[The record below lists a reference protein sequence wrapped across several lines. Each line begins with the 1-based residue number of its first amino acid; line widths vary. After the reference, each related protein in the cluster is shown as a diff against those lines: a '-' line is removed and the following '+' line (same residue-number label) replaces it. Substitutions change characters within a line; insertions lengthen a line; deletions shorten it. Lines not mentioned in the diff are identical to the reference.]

1 MLGYNVHEFL
11 YRNCEIHGPMV
22 RGSGFNL
29 DQGYGHMVKNVL
41 YIKEI
46 FSTFTAGED
55 KLNAWL

>member
-1 MLGYNVHEFL
+1 MSMNS
-11 YRNCEIHGPMV
+11 CTEIVKFMV
-22 RGSGFNL
+22 PWSEVQAL

-41 YIKEI
+41 YNKEI